1 MKTFD
6 ELVICRTGDYH
17 GLGGPESVV
26 GSPEAFE
33 KPPTVAATFL
43 ADLFMAP
50 SDETIKSYQITER
63 KRTM

>member
-1 MKTFD
+1 MD
-6 ELVICRTGDYH
+6 EELPLSMTGDYH
-17 GLGGPESVV
+17 GIIGGSESVV
-26 GSPEAFE
+26 GRSEAFE